1 MTKSKLDYRD
11 HNLKLRDL
19 GFGKCNWESVHCKE
33 KRIDLVAE
41 AMWSGGEVS
50 KHISLILQFAD
61 GELAKGGWEVRVRQ
75 PGSRAGNPWSA
86 MTVAGGQGDE

>member
-41 AMWSGGEVS
+41 AM
-50 KHISLILQFAD
+50 
-61 GELAKGGWEVRVRQ
+61 
-75 PGSRAGNPWSA
+75 
-86 MTVAGGQGDE
+86 